1 MAARSDTTPRRV
13 EPRFGSSCRMAK
25 VLVVDDEESIIWIFR
40 KLIEGM
46 GHQFL
51 SASTG
56 EKGIEIA
63 RADQP
68 DLVFMDVKLPGMDGL
83 TALEEVRRVAP
94 RARYIVM
101 TAHGTLD
108 TAVRAM
114 KLGAVEYLSKPVDL
128 DQARALIE
136 GSLKGA
142 GTSREV
148 ESLRKTGN
156 LGEIVGRSAQMQDVF
171 KKIAAVAGSDA
182 NVLLLGESGTGK
194 ELLARAVHY
203 NSNRSTGPFEAINC
217 SSIPET
223 LLESELFGHEKGAFT
238 GAVRQKP
245 GKFEVAGG
253 GTVFLDEVGEISLTA
268 QVKLLRFLEER
279 KFERV
284 GGTDSV
290 SVDVRIVSATNQN
303 LDERVREGRFRE
315 DLYFRLNVVR
325 IDVPPLRD
333 RRDDIPV
340 LVAHFLD
347 LARGAGVTS
356 EALELLKNHTWPG
369 NVRELRNAIE
379 RGVVLARGTPIR
391 PEHLPESVTSP
402 RPMGESDVEA
412 RVRELVERLIAQGMP
427 GELYH
432 MVEARWEKA
441 LLRRVLEQT
450 GSNQVKAAELL
461 GINRMT
467 LRKKMEQYGL

>member
-1 MAARSDTTPRRV
+1 
-13 EPRFGSSCRMAK
+13 MAK

-40 KLIEGM
+40 KLIESL
-46 GHQFL
+46 GHACL
-51 SASTG
+51 SAPSA

-63 RADQP
+63 RVEQP
-68 DLVFMDVKLPGMDGL
+68 ELIFMDVKLPGMDGL

-94 RARYIVM
+94 RSKYVVI
-101 TAHGTLD
+101 TAHGSLD

-114 KLGAVEYLSKPVDL
+114 KLGAVEHLSKPVEL
-128 DQARALIE
+128 DEARTLIQAA
-136 GSLKGA
+136 LKG
-142 GTSREV
+142 GGVNREV
-148 ESLRKTGN
+148 EALRKAGG
-156 LGEIVGRSAQMQDVF
+156 LSGIVGKSPGMQEVF
-171 KKIAAVAGSDA
+171 KKVAAVAGSDA
-182 NVLLLGESGTGK
+182 TVLLTGESGTGK

-203 NSNRSTGPFEAINC
+203 NSARSTGPFEAINC
-217 SSIPET
+217 ASIPET

-253 GTVFLDEVGEISLTA
+253 GTVFLDEVGEISLSA
-268 QVKLLRFLEER
+268 QVKLLRFLEDR

-284 GGTDSV
+284 GGTESIG
-290 SVDVRIVSATNQN
+290 VDVRIVSATNQN
-303 LDERVREGRFRE
+303 LEERVREGRFRE

-325 IDVPPLRD
+325 IEIPPLRE
-333 RRDDIPV
+333 RREDVPL
-340 LVAHFLD
+340 LVAYFLD
-347 LARGAGVTS
+347 LARGAGVTTD
-356 EALELLKNHTWPG
+356 ALDLMKNHSWPG

-391 PEHLPESVTSP
+391 PEHLPETITSP
-402 RPMGESDVEA
+402 RPIGESDLEA
-412 RVRELVERLIAQGMP
+412 RIRELVEKLVAQGQA
-427 GELYH
+427 GDLYH
-432 MVEARWEKA
+432 HVEARWEKA

-467 LRKKMEQYGL
+467 LRKKMEQHGL

>member
-1 MAARSDTTPRRV
+1 
-13 EPRFGSSCRMAK
+13 

-40 KLIEGM
+40 KLVESL

-51 SASTG
+51 SAATG

-63 RADQP
+63 RAEQP
-68 DLVFMDVKLPGMDGL
+68 DLVFMDVKLPGIDGL

-94 RARYIVM
+94 RSKYVVI

-114 KLGAVEYLSKPVDL
+114 KLGAVEYLSKPVEL
-128 DQARALIE
+128 EQARALIQ
-136 GSLKGA
+136 GSIKGA
-142 GTSREV
+142 GVNREV
-148 ESLRKTGN
+148 ELLRKTEN
-156 LGEIVGRSAQMQDVF
+156 LKGIVGKSPLMQEVF
-171 KKIAAVAGSDA
+171 KKVAAVAGSEA
-182 NVLLLGESGTGK
+182 TVLLMGESGTGK

-203 NSNRSTGPFEAINC
+203 NSARASGPFEAINC
-217 SSIPET
+217 ASIPET
-223 LLESELFGHEKGAFT
+223 LLESELFGHEKGSFT
-238 GAVRQKP
+238 GAIRQKP

-253 GTVFLDEVGEISLTA
+253 GTVFLDEVGEITLGA

-284 GGTDSV
+284 GGTESI

-315 DLYFRLNVVR
+315 DLFFRLNVVR
-325 IDVPPLRD
+325 IDIPPLRD
-333 RRDDIPV
+333 RREDIPL
-340 LVAHFLD
+340 LVAYYLD
-347 LARGAGVTS
+347 LARGAGVTTD
-356 EALELLKNHTWPG
+356 ALELLKNHSWPG

-391 PEHLPESVTSP
+391 PEHLPDTVTSP
-402 RPMGESDVEA
+402 RPMGESDLEA
-412 RVRELVERLIAQGMP
+412 RVRELVEKLVAQGQP
-427 GELYH
+427 GDLYRH
-432 MVEARWEKA
+432 VEARWEKA
-441 LLRRVLEQT
+441 LLRRVLELT
-450 GSNQVKAAELL
+450 GSNQVKAAEML

>member
-1 MAARSDTTPRRV
+1 
-13 EPRFGSSCRMAK
+13 MAK

-40 KLIEGM
+40 KLVESL
-46 GHQFL
+46 GHAFL
-51 SASTG
+51 SAPTA

-63 RADQP
+63 RTEQP
-68 DLVFMDVKLPGMDGL
+68 DIVFMDVKLPGMDGL
-83 TALEEVRRVAP
+83 TALEEVRRIAP
-94 RARYIVM
+94 RSKYVVI

-114 KLGAVEYLSKPVDL
+114 KLGAVEYLSKPVEL
-128 DQARALIE
+128 DQARALIQA
-136 GSLKGA
+136 SIKGA
-142 GTSREV
+142 GLNREV
-148 ESLRKTGN
+148 ESLRRASTPTG
-156 LGEIVGRSAQMQDVF
+156 IVGKSPLMQEVF
-171 KKIAAVAGSDA
+171 KKVAAVAGSDA
-182 NVLLLGESGTGK
+182 TVLLIGESGTGK

-203 NSNRSTGPFEAINC
+203 NSARTSGPFEAINC
-217 SSIPET
+217 ASIPET

-253 GTVFLDEVGEISLTA
+253 GTVFLDEVGEISLAA
-268 QVKLLRFLEER
+268 QVKLLRFLEDR

-284 GGTDSV
+284 GGTESV

-303 LDERVREGRFRE
+303 LEERVREGRFRE

-325 IDVPPLRD
+325 IDIPPLRE
-333 RRDDIPV
+333 RREDIPP
-340 LVAHFLD
+340 LVAHYLD

-356 EALELLKNHTWPG
+356 DALELLKNHSWPG

-379 RGVVLARGTPIR
+379 RGVVLARGNPIR
-391 PEHLPESVTSP
+391 PEHLPDTVTSP
-402 RPMGESDVEA
+402 RPLGETDLEA
-412 RVRELVERLIAQGMP
+412 RIRELVEKLVAQGQP
-427 GELYH
+427 GDLYRL
-432 MVEARWEKA
+432 VEARWEKA

-450 GSNQVKAAELL
+450 GFNQVKASELL

-467 LRKKMEQYGL
+467 LRKKMEQHGL

>member
-1 MAARSDTTPRRV
+1 
-13 EPRFGSSCRMAK
+13 MAK
-25 VLVVDDEESIIWIFR
+25 VLIVDDEESIIWIFR
-40 KLIEGM
+40 KLVEGL
-46 GHQFL
+46 GHQCL
-51 SASTG
+51 SAATG
-56 EKGIEIA
+56 EQGIEIA
-63 RADQP
+63 RAEQP

-83 TALEEVRRVAP
+83 TALAEVHRVAA
-94 RARYIVM
+94 RAKYVVM

-108 TAVRAM
+108 TAVKAM

-128 DQARALIE
+128 DQARALIQN
-136 GSLKGA
+136 SLKGA
-142 GTSREV
+142 GMSREV
-148 ESLRKTGN
+148 ESIRKAGGLTG
-156 LGEIVGRSAQMQDVF
+156 IVGRSPQMQDVF

-182 NVLLLGESGTGK
+182 SVLLIGESGTGK

-203 NSNRSTGPFEAINC
+203 NSGRASGPFEAINC
-217 SSIPET
+217 ASIPET

-238 GAVRQKP
+238 GAIRQKP

-253 GTVFLDEVGEISLTA
+253 GTVFLDEVGEISLAA

-284 GGTDSV
+284 GGTESV
-290 SVDVRIVSATNQN
+290 SVDIRIVSATNQN

-333 RRDDIPV
+333 RRDDVPV
-340 LVAHFLD
+340 LVAYFLD

-356 EALELLKNHTWPG
+356 EALELLKNHAWPG

-391 PEHLPESVTSP
+391 PEHLPESITSP
-402 RPMGESDVEA
+402 RPMGESDLEA
-412 RVRELVERLIAQGMP
+412 RVRELVEKLIAQGTP
-427 GELYH
+427 GDLYH

-450 GSNQVKAAELL
+450 GSNQVKASELL

>member
-1 MAARSDTTPRRV
+1 
-13 EPRFGSSCRMAK
+13 MAK
-25 VLVVDDEESIIWIFR
+25 ILVVDDEESIIWIFR
-40 KLIEGM
+40 KLVESL
-46 GHQFL
+46 GHAFL
-51 SASTG
+51 SAATG

-63 RADQP
+63 KAEQP
-68 DLVFMDVKLPGMDGL
+68 DLVFMDVKLPGIDGL
-83 TALEEVRRVAP
+83 SALEEVRRVAP
-94 RARYIVM
+94 RSKYVVI

-114 KLGAVEYLSKPVDL
+114 KLGAVEYLSKPVEL
-128 DQARALIE
+128 DQARALIQ
-136 GSLKGA
+136 GSIKGA
-142 GTSREV
+142 GVSREV
-148 ESLRKTGN
+148 ESLRKTEN
-156 LGEIVGRSAQMQDVF
+156 LKGIVGKSPLMQEVF
-171 KKIAAVAGSDA
+171 KKVAAVAGSDA
-182 NVLLLGESGTGK
+182 TVLLMGESGTGK

-203 NSNRSTGPFEAINC
+203 NSPRSSGPFEAINC
-217 SSIPET
+217 ASIPET

-238 GAVRQKP
+238 GAIRQKP

-253 GTVFLDEVGEISLTA
+253 GTVFLDEIGEITLGA
-268 QVKLLRFLEER
+268 QVKLLRFLEDR

-284 GGTDSV
+284 GGTEQL

-303 LDERVREGRFRE
+303 LEERVREGRFRE

-325 IDVPPLRD
+325 IDIPPLRD
-333 RRDDIPV
+333 RREDVPL
-340 LVAHFLD
+340 LVAYYLD
-347 LARGAGVTS
+347 LARGAGVTT
-356 EALELLKNHTWPG
+356 EALELLKNHSWPG

-391 PEHLPESVTSP
+391 AEHLPDTVTSP
-402 RPMGESDVEA
+402 RPMGESDLEA
-412 RVRELVERLIAQGMP
+412 RVRELVEKLVAQGAA
-427 GELYH
+427 GDLYRH
-432 MVEARWEKA
+432 VEARWEKA

>member
-1 MAARSDTTPRRV
+1 
-13 EPRFGSSCRMAK
+13 MAK
-25 VLVVDDEESIIWIFR
+25 VLIVDDEESIIWIFR
-40 KLIEGM
+40 KLVEGL
-46 GHQFL
+46 GHQCL
-51 SASTG
+51 SAATG
-56 EKGIEIA
+56 EQGIEIA
-63 RADQP
+63 RAEQP

-83 TALEEVRRVAP
+83 TALAEVHRVAA
-94 RARYIVM
+94 RAKYVVM

-108 TAVRAM
+108 TAVKAM

-128 DQARALIE
+128 DQARALIQN
-136 GSLKGA
+136 SLKGA
-142 GTSREV
+142 GMSREI
-148 ESLRKTGN
+148 ESIRKAGG
-156 LGEIVGRSAQMQDVF
+156 LSGIVGRSPQMQDVF

-182 NVLLLGESGTGK
+182 SVLLIGESGTGK

-203 NSNRSTGPFEAINC
+203 NSGRASGPFEAINC
-217 SSIPET
+217 ASIPET

-238 GAVRQKP
+238 GAIRQKP

-253 GTVFLDEVGEISLTA
+253 GTVFLDEVGEISLAA

-284 GGTDSV
+284 GGTEPV
-290 SVDVRIVSATNQN
+290 AVDIRIVSATNQN
-303 LDERVREGRFRE
+303 LEERVREGRFRE

-333 RRDDIPV
+333 RRDDVPV
-340 LVAHFLD
+340 LVAYFLD

-356 EALELLKNHTWPG
+356 EALELLKNHAWPG

-402 RPMGESDVEA
+402 RPMGESDLEA
-412 RVRELVERLIAQGMP
+412 RVRDLVEKLIAQGTP
-427 GELYH
+427 GDLYH

-450 GSNQVKAAELL
+450 GSNQVKASELL

>member
-1 MAARSDTTPRRV
+1 
-13 EPRFGSSCRMAK
+13 MAK

-40 KLIEGM
+40 KLVESL
-46 GHQFL
+46 GHGFL
-51 SASTG
+51 SAATG

-63 RADQP
+63 RAEQP

-83 TALEEVRRVAP
+83 SALEEVRRVAP
-94 RARYIVM
+94 RSKYVVI

-114 KLGAVEYLSKPVDL
+114 KLGAVEYLSKPVEL
-128 DQARALIE
+128 DQARALIQ
-136 GSLKGA
+136 GSIKGA
-142 GTSREV
+142 GVNREV
-148 ESLRKTGN
+148 ETLRKTEN
-156 LGEIVGRSAQMQDVF
+156 LKGIVGKSPLIQEVF
-171 KKIAAVAGSDA
+171 KKVAAVAGSDA
-182 NVLLLGESGTGK
+182 SVLLMGESGTGK

-203 NSNRSTGPFEAINC
+203 NSARASGPFEAINC
-217 SSIPET
+217 ASIPET
-223 LLESELFGHEKGAFT
+223 LLESELFGHEKGSFT
-238 GAVRQKP
+238 GAIRQKP

-253 GTVFLDEVGEISLTA
+253 GTVFLDEVGEISLGA

-284 GGTDSV
+284 GGTEPV

-303 LDERVREGRFRE
+303 LEERVREGRFRE

-325 IDVPPLRD
+325 IDLPPLRE
-333 RRDDIPV
+333 RREDIPL
-340 LVAHFLD
+340 LVAYYLD
-347 LARGAGVTS
+347 LARGAGVTTD
-356 EALELLKNHTWPG
+356 ALELLKNHSWPG

-391 PEHLPESVTSP
+391 PEHLPESVVSP
-402 RPMGESDVEA
+402 RPMGESDLEA
-412 RVRELVERLIAQGMP
+412 RVRELVEKLVAQGQP
-427 GELYH
+427 GDLYRH
-432 MVEARWEKA
+432 VEARWEKA

>member
-1 MAARSDTTPRRV
+1 
-13 EPRFGSSCRMAK
+13 MAK

-128 DQARALIE
+128 DQARALIQ

-156 LGEIVGRSAQMQDVF
+156 PGGIVGRSAQMQEVF

-347 LARGAGVTS
+347 LARGAGVTT
-356 EALELLKNHTWPG
+356 EALELLKNHNWPG

-412 RVRELVERLIAQGMP
+412 RVRELVEKLIAQGTP
-427 GELYH
+427 GGLYH
-432 MVEARWEKA
+432 MIEARWEKA

>member
-1 MAARSDTTPRRV
+1 
-13 EPRFGSSCRMAK
+13 MAK

-40 KLIEGM
+40 KLVESL
-46 GHQFL
+46 GHAFL
-51 SASTG
+51 FAPTA

-63 RADQP
+63 KAEQP
-68 DLVFMDVKLPGMDGL
+68 ELVFMDVKLPGMDGL
-83 TALEEVRRVAP
+83 TAIEEVRRVAP
-94 RARYIVM
+94 RAKYVVI

-114 KLGAVEYLSKPVDL
+114 KLGAVEYLSKPVEL
-128 DQARALIE
+128 DQARALIQA
-136 GSLKGA
+136 SIKGA
-142 GTSREV
+142 GLSREV
-148 ESLRKTGN
+148 EALRKQSNATG
-156 LGEIVGRSAQMQDVF
+156 IVGKSPVMQEVF
-171 KKIAAVAGSDA
+171 KKVAAVAGSEA
-182 NVLLLGESGTGK
+182 TVLLMGESGTGK

-203 NSNRSTGPFEAINC
+203 NSGRSSGPFEAINC
-217 SSIPET
+217 ASIPET

-238 GAVRQKP
+238 GAIRQKP

-253 GTVFLDEVGEISLTA
+253 GTVFLDEVGEISLAA

-284 GGTDSV
+284 GGTEPV

-303 LDERVREGRFRE
+303 LEERVREGRFRE

-325 IDVPPLRD
+325 IDIPPLRE
-333 RRDDIPV
+333 RREDVPL
-340 LVAHFLD
+340 LVAHYLD

-356 EALELLKNHTWPG
+356 DALELLKNHSWPG

-379 RGVVLARGTPIR
+379 RGVVLARGNPVR
-391 PEHLPESVTSP
+391 PEHLPETVTSP
-402 RPMGESDVEA
+402 RPLGESDLEA
-412 RVRELVERLIAQGMP
+412 RIRELVEKLVQQGQPGDLYRL
-427 GELYH
+427 
-432 MVEARWEKA
+432 VEARWEKA

-450 GSNQVKAAELL
+450 GFNQVKASELL

-467 LRKKMEQYGL
+467 LRKKMEQHGL

>member
-1 MAARSDTTPRRV
+1 
-13 EPRFGSSCRMAK
+13 MAK
-25 VLVVDDEESIIWIFR
+25 VLVVDDEDSIIWIFR
-40 KLIEGM
+40 KLVEGM
-46 GHQFL
+46 GHQCL
-51 SASTG
+51 TAASG
-56 EKGIEIA
+56 EKGIEAA
-63 RADQP
+63 RAEQP
-68 DLVFMDVKLPGMDGL
+68 ELVFMDVKLPGMDGL
-83 TALEEVRRVAP
+83 AALEEVRRVAP
-94 RARYIVM
+94 RAKFIVM
-101 TAHGTLD
+101 TAHGSLD

-114 KLGAVEYLSKPVDL
+114 KLGAVEHLSKPLDL
-128 DQARALIE
+128 DQARMLIQN
-136 GSLKGA
+136 SLKGA
-142 GTSREV
+142 GVNREV
-148 ESLRKTGN
+148 ESLRKAGS
-156 LGEIVGRSAQMQDVF
+156 LGGIVGRSAQMQEVF
-171 KKIAAVAGSDA
+171 KKVAAVAGSEA
-182 NVLLLGESGTGK
+182 SVILIGESGTGK

-203 NSNRSTGPFEAINC
+203 NSGRATGPFEAINC
-217 SSIPET
+217 ASIPET

-253 GTVFLDEVGEISLTA
+253 GTIFLDEVGELSPSA

-284 GGTDSV
+284 GGTESV

-325 IDVPPLRD
+325 IDVPPLRE
-333 RRDDIPV
+333 RRDDIPS

-356 EALELLKNHTWPG
+356 EALELLKNHAWPG

-379 RGVVLARGTPIR
+379 RGVVLARGTPVR

-412 RVRELVERLIAQGMP
+412 RVRELVEKLIAQGTP
-427 GELYH
+427 GDLYR
-432 MVEARWEKA
+432 MVEARWERA

-467 LRKKMEQYGL
+467 LRKKMELYGL

>member
-1 MAARSDTTPRRV
+1 
-13 EPRFGSSCRMAK
+13 MAK

-40 KLIEGM
+40 KLVESL
-46 GHQFL
+46 GHAFL
-51 SASTG
+51 SAPSA
-56 EKGIEIA
+56 EKGIDLA
-63 RADQP
+63 RDEQP

-94 RARYIVM
+94 RAKYIVV

-128 DQARALIE
+128 DQARALIQ
-136 GSLKGA
+136 GAIKGA
-142 GTSREV
+142 GLNREV
-148 ESLRKTGN
+148 EALRKAGG
-156 LGEIVGRSAQMQDVF
+156 LSGIVGRSPVMQEVF
-171 KKIAAVAGSDA
+171 KKIAAVAASDA
-182 NVLLLGESGTGK
+182 SVLLTGESGTGK

-203 NSNRSTGPFEAINC
+203 NSARANGPFEAINC
-217 SSIPET
+217 ASIPET
-223 LLESELFGHEKGAFT
+223 LLESELFGHEKGSFT
-238 GAVRQKP
+238 GAIRQKA
-245 GKFEVAGG
+245 GKFEVATS
-253 GTVFLDEVGEISLTA
+253 GTVFLDEVGEISLGA

-303 LDERVREGRFRE
+303 LEERVREGRFRE
-315 DLYFRLNVVR
+315 DLFFRLNVVR
-325 IDVPPLRD
+325 IDIPPLRD
-333 RRDDIPV
+333 RRDDVPL

-347 LARGAGVTS
+347 LARAAGVTT
-356 EALELLKNHTWPG
+356 EALELLKNHSWPG
-369 NVRELRNAIE
+369 NVRELRNAID
-379 RGVVLARGTPIR
+379 RGAVLARGTAIR

-402 RPMGESDVEA
+402 RPMGESDLEA
-412 RVRELVERLIAQGMP
+412 RVRELVEKLVSQGTP
-427 GELYH
+427 GDLYGH
-432 MVEARWEKA
+432 VESRWEKA
-441 LLRRVLEQT
+441 LLRRALEMT
-450 GSNQVKAAELL
+450 GGNQVKASELL

>member
-1 MAARSDTTPRRV
+1 
-13 EPRFGSSCRMAK
+13 MAK
-25 VLVVDDEESIIWIFR
+25 VLVVDDEDSIIWIFR
-40 KLIEGM
+40 KLVEGM
-46 GHQFL
+46 GHQCL
-51 SASTG
+51 SAASG
-56 EKGIEIA
+56 EKGVEAA
-63 RADQP
+63 RAEQP
-68 DLVFMDVKLPGMDGL
+68 ELVFMDVKLPGMDGL
-83 TALEEVRRVAP
+83 AALEEVRRVAP
-94 RARYIVM
+94 RAKFVVM
-101 TAHGTLD
+101 TAHGSLD

-114 KLGAVEYLSKPVDL
+114 KLGAVEHLSKPLDL
-128 DQARALIE
+128 DQARMLIQN
-136 GSLKGA
+136 SLKGA
-142 GTSREV
+142 GVNREV
-148 ESLRKTGN
+148 ESLRKAGG
-156 LGEIVGRSAQMQDVF
+156 LGGIVGRSTQMQEVF
-171 KKIAAVAGSDA
+171 KKVAAVANSDA
-182 NVLLLGESGTGK
+182 SVILIGESGTGK

-203 NSNRSTGPFEAINC
+203 NSGRSAGPFEAINC
-217 SSIPET
+217 ASIPET

-238 GAVRQKP
+238 GAIRQKP

-253 GTVFLDEVGEISLTA
+253 GTIFLDEVGELSPSA

-284 GGTDSV
+284 GGTESV

-333 RRDDIPV
+333 RRDDIPA

-356 EALELLKNHTWPG
+356 EALELLRNHAWPG

-379 RGVVLARGTPIR
+379 RGVVLARGTPVR

-402 RPMGESDVEA
+402 RPLGESDVEA
-412 RVRELVERLIAQGMP
+412 RVRELVEKLIAQGTP
-427 GELYH
+427 GDLYR

-467 LRKKMEQYGL
+467 LRKKMELYGL

>member
-1 MAARSDTTPRRV
+1 
-13 EPRFGSSCRMAK
+13 MAK
-25 VLVVDDEESIIWIFR
+25 VLIVDDEESIIWIFR
-40 KLIEGM
+40 KLVEGM
-46 GHQFL
+46 GHQCL
-51 SASTG
+51 SAATG
-56 EKGIEIA
+56 EQGIEIA
-63 RADQP
+63 RAEQP

-83 TALEEVRRVAP
+83 TALAEVHRVAA
-94 RARYIVM
+94 RAKYVVM

-108 TAVRAM
+108 TAVKAM

-128 DQARALIE
+128 DQARALIQN
-136 GSLKGA
+136 SLKGA
-142 GTSREV
+142 GVSREV
-148 ESLRKTGN
+148 ESIRKAGGLTG
-156 LGEIVGRSAQMQDVF
+156 IVGRSPQMQDVF

-182 NVLLLGESGTGK
+182 SVLLIGESGTGK

-203 NSNRSTGPFEAINC
+203 NSGRASGPFEAINC
-217 SSIPET
+217 ASIPET

-238 GAVRQKP
+238 GAIRQKP

-253 GTVFLDEVGEISLTA
+253 GTVFLDEVGEISLAA

-284 GGTDSV
+284 GGTESV
-290 SVDVRIVSATNQN
+290 PVDIRIVSATNQN

-333 RRDDIPV
+333 RRDDVPV
-340 LVAHFLD
+340 LVAYFLD
-347 LARGAGVTS
+347 LARGAGITS
-356 EALELLKNHTWPG
+356 EALELLKNHAWPG

-391 PEHLPESVTSP
+391 PEHLPESITSP
-402 RPMGESDVEA
+402 RPMGESDLEA
-412 RVRELVERLIAQGMP
+412 RVRELVEKLIAQGTP
-427 GELYH
+427 GDLYH

-450 GSNQVKAAELL
+450 GSNQVKASELL

>member
-1 MAARSDTTPRRV
+1 V
-13 EPRFGSSCRMAK
+13 AK

-40 KLIEGM
+40 KLIESL
-46 GHQFL
+46 GHACL
-51 SASTG
+51 AAPTA

-63 RADQP
+63 RAEQP
-68 DLVFMDVKLPGMDGL
+68 ELIFMDVNLPGMDGL

-94 RARYIVM
+94 RSKYVVI

-114 KLGAVEYLSKPVDL
+114 KLGAVEHLSKPVEL
-128 DQARALIE
+128 DEARVLIQAA
-136 GSLKGA
+136 LKG
-142 GTSREV
+142 GGVNREV
-148 ESLRKTGN
+148 ETLRKAGG
-156 LGEIVGRSAQMQDVF
+156 LSGIVGKSPGMQEVF
-171 KKIAAVAGSDA
+171 KKVAAVAASDA
-182 NVLLLGESGTGK
+182 TVLLTGESGTGK

-203 NSNRSTGPFEAINC
+203 NSNRSSGPFEAINC
-217 SSIPET
+217 ASIPET

-253 GTVFLDEVGEISLTA
+253 GTVFLDEVGEITLAA

-284 GGTDSV
+284 GGTDSI

-303 LDERVREGRFRE
+303 LEERVREGRFRE

-325 IDVPPLRD
+325 IEIPPLRE
-333 RRDDIPV
+333 RRDDVPL
-340 LVAHFLD
+340 LVAYFLD
-347 LARGAGVTS
+347 LARGAGVTTD
-356 EALELLKNHTWPG
+356 ALELMKNHSWPG

-391 PEHLPESVTSP
+391 PEHLPDTVTSP
-402 RPMGESDVEA
+402 RPIGESDLEA
-412 RVRELVERLIAQGMP
+412 RIRELVEKLVAQGQA
-427 GELYH
+427 GDLYRH
-432 MVEARWEKA
+432 VEARWEKA

-467 LRKKMEQYGL
+467 LRKKMEQHGL

>member
-1 MAARSDTTPRRV
+1 
-13 EPRFGSSCRMAK
+13 MAK
-25 VLVVDDEESIIWIFR
+25 VLVVDDEDSIIWVFR
-40 KLIEGM
+40 KLVEGM

-51 SASTG
+51 FAATG
-56 EKGIEIA
+56 EKGIESA
-63 RADQP
+63 RAEQP

-83 TALEEVRRVAP
+83 AALDEVRRVAP
-94 RARYIVM
+94 RSKFIVM

-114 KLGAVEYLSKPVDL
+114 KLGAVEHLSKPVDL
-128 DQARALIE
+128 EQARTLIQN
-136 GSLKGA
+136 SIRGA
-142 GTSREV
+142 GVNREV
-148 ESLRKTGN
+148 ESLRKAGGLTG
-156 LGEIVGRSAQMQDVF
+156 IVGRSPQMQEVF
-171 KKIAAVAGSDA
+171 KKIAAVAGSEA
-182 NVLLLGESGTGK
+182 TVLLIGESGTGK

-203 NSNRSTGPFEAINC
+203 NSGRSTGPFEAINC
-217 SSIPET
+217 ASIPET
-223 LLESELFGHEKGAFT
+223 LLESELFGHERGAFT

-253 GTVFLDEVGEISLTA
+253 GTVFLDEVGELSPAA

-284 GGTDSV
+284 GGTESV

-340 LVAHFLD
+340 LVAYFLD

-356 EALELLKNHTWPG
+356 EALEVLKNHAWPG

-379 RGVVLARGTPIR
+379 RGVVLARGTPVR

-402 RPMGESDVEA
+402 RPMGETDVEA
-412 RVRELVERLIAQGMP
+412 RVRELVEKLIAQGTP
-427 GELYH
+427 GDLYRL
-432 MVEARWEKA
+432 VEARWEKA

-467 LRKKMEQYGL
+467 LRKKMELYGL

>member
-1 MAARSDTTPRRV
+1 
-13 EPRFGSSCRMAK
+13 MAK

-40 KLIEGM
+40 KLVESLGY
-46 GHQFL
+46 GFL
-51 SASTG
+51 SAPTA
-56 EKGIEIA
+56 EKGIELA
-63 RADQP
+63 RSEQP
-68 DLVFMDVKLPGMDGL
+68 ELVFMDVKLPGMDGL

-94 RARYIVM
+94 RAKYVVV

-114 KLGAVEYLSKPVDL
+114 KLGAVEYLAKPVEL
-128 DQARALIE
+128 DQARSLIQ
-136 GSLKGA
+136 GALKGA
-142 GTSREV
+142 GVNREV
-148 ESLRKTGN
+148 EALRKQGG
-156 LGEIVGRSAQMQDVF
+156 LAGIVGKSPVMQEVF
-171 KKIAAVAGSDA
+171 KKVAAVAGSDA
-182 NVLLLGESGTGK
+182 TVLLMGESGTGK

-203 NSNRSTGPFEAINC
+203 NSARSGGPFEAINC
-217 SSIPET
+217 ASIPET

-238 GAVRQKP
+238 GAIRQKP

-253 GTVFLDEVGEISLTA
+253 GTVFLDEVGEISLGA

-284 GGTDSV
+284 GGTESV

-303 LDERVREGRFRE
+303 LEERVREGRFRE

-325 IDVPPLRD
+325 IDIPPLRE
-333 RRDDIPV
+333 RREDIPL
-340 LVAHFLD
+340 LVAYYLD
-347 LARGAGVTS
+347 AARGAGVTT
-356 EALELLKNHTWPG
+356 EALELLKNHSWPG

-379 RGVVLARGTPIR
+379 RGVVLARGTPVR
-391 PEHLPESVTSP
+391 PEHLPDTVTSP
-402 RPMGESDVEA
+402 RPMGESDLEA
-412 RVRELVERLIAQGMP
+412 RIRELVEKLVAQGAA
-427 GELYH
+427 GDLYRH
-432 MVEARWEKA
+432 VEARWEKA